1 MRAPDFDYRSI
12 PTLDEA
18 IAALVEHD
26 NAVALAGGQSLI
38 PMLRLRLARPQLVV
52 DIGRIDGLRDVQT
65 ANGLLEMG
73 ALVTT
78 AELEQSETVRSSS
91 PLLAEASS
99 VIADPLVRN
108 AGTVGGN
115 LAHADPL
122 NDLPAVL
129 VAGKGHV
136 AVSGPDGERT
146 VAADDLFAGPLTTT
160 LRRGELI
167 TKVVVETS
175 PAGAYEKL
183 KRAAADYGVA
193 AVAVQLHVDAGGAV
207 ARAGIAVTGAE
218 EVAARA
224 TEAEE
229 TLVGTSPGAADI
241 DRAAA
246 AVAGAGSFTDDER
259 GSARYKAALV
269 EVLARSALTRALR
282 RGVATRHDD

>member
-12 PTLDEA
+12 ETLDEA
-18 IAALVEHD
+18 IAVLVEHD
-26 NAVALAGGQSLI
+26 DAVALAGGQSLI

-52 DIGRIDGLRDVQT
+52 DIGRIDGLRDVRT
-65 ANGLLEMG
+65 GNGLLEIG
-73 ALVTT
+73 ALVTVG
-78 AELEQSETVRSSS
+78 ELEHSETAQSSS

-229 TLVGTSPGAADI
+229 TLVGSSLAAVDI

-246 AVAGAGSFTDDER
+246 ATARAGTFADDER
-259 GSARYKAALV
+259 GPARYKEAHV
-269 EVLARSALTRALR
+269 EVLARSALTRAR
-282 RGVATRHDD
+282 ERGGVTRHDD

>member
-12 PTLDEA
+12 ETLDEA

-52 DIGRIDGLRDVQT
+52 DIGRIDGLRDVHS
-65 ANGLLEMG
+65 ANGFLEMG

-78 AELEQSETVRSSS
+78 AELEHSETVRSSS

-136 AVSGPDGERT
+136 VVSGPDGERT
-146 VAADDLFAGPLTTT
+146 VGADDLFAGPLTTT

-167 TKVVVETS
+167 TKVVIETS

-183 KRAAADYGVA
+183 KRAAADFGVA

-224 TEAEE
+224 IEAEK
-229 TLVGTSPGAADI
+229 TLVGASPVAADI

-246 AVAGAGSFTDDER
+246 AAAKAGSFTDDER

>member
-12 PTLDEA
+12 ETLDEA

-26 NAVALAGGQSLI
+26 DAVALAGGQSLI
-38 PMLRLRLARPQLVV
+38 PMLRLRLARPQLIV
-52 DIGRIDGLRDVQT
+52 DIGRIDGLRDVRT
-65 ANGLLEMG
+65 RRGLLEMG

-78 AELEQSETVRSSS
+78 AELEHSETIRSSS

-129 VAGKGHV
+129 VAGRGHV
-136 AVSGPDGERT
+136 VVSGPDGERT
-146 VAADDLFAGPLTTT
+146 IEADDLFAGPFSTT

-167 TKVVVETS
+167 TKVVIETS

-193 AVAVQLHVDAGGAV
+193 ATAVQLQLDAYGAV
-207 ARAGIAVTGAE
+207 ARAGIAVTGTE

-229 TLVGTSPGAADI
+229 TLIGTSPAPADI

-246 AVAGAGSFTDDER
+246 ATARAGTFADDER

-269 EVLARSALTRALR
+269 EVLARSALTRALE
-282 RGVATRHDD
+282 RGGVTRHDD